1 MATVLDLSVLKTFM
15 PVFSWIFAFL
25 LVYGFLEM
33 TQIFRNRGIH
43 AMLAFV
49 FSVMVAVSGTA
60 TATIAAMA
68 PWFLIIIF
76 FIFIIY
82 LIGNFMGLSSGDILG
97 AVGGKSAVWWFIV
110 LGFII
115 LAVGLSQTFGQRL
128 LDVRQGGI
136 GANETVVSVPGE
148 GQPTH
153 GQVVLLI
160 LTNPKVLGMLLLFF
174 IAALTVATM
183 TGPVK

>member
-68 PWFLIIIF
+68 PWFLVVIF

-97 AVGGKSAVWWFIV
+97 AVGGKGAVWWFIII
-110 LGFII
+110 GFII
-115 LAVGLSQTFGQRL
+115 LAAGLSQTFGQRL
-128 LDVRQGGI
+128 LEARQGG
-136 GANETVVSVPGE
+136 GGNETFVPVQGE

-153 GQVVLLI
+153 GQAVLLI

-174 IAALTVATM
+174 IAALTVSLM